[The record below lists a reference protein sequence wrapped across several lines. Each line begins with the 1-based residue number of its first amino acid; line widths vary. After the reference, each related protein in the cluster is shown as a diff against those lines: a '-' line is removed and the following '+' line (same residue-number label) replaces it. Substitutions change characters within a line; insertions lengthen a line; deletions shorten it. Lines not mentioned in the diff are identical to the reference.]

1 MQLKHRAYIL
11 QPCWG
16 FYLQGSVKV
25 LALVEIGIQFA
36 TFFIFGYHDV
46 IQEDIF
52 ERKCESKQDWVLLT
66 LWIYTHLHKIISIIV
81 AIILFNAATKRAK
94 TTLKCCLFA
103 EIFFYLG
110 LLASIV
116 TLNVVLRGNW
126 ILPID
131 IVFLVY
137 KIYSFWERFEIYKAK
152 LSTINGTTGLCEV
165 KTVAVKSAHTEN
177 FMPLMRELMI
187 LNCIGKHENL
197 VNLIGACTM
206 DVKQR
211 NLSLVMEYCSFGDLL
226 SYLIANKNWFMT
238 DMGDWSNSHSDY
250 AAWQSTLIL
259 SDLLRWAADTAR
271 GMEFIASERDNL
283 PLKWMSPEA
292 ITDLRFSTYSDVYSY
307 GITLW
312 EYFSAGQ
319 TPYAENRYYDT
330 NFIEQLKS
338 GELRPGRP
346 EFASE
351 EIMHLH
357 VGVLLP
363 LPPHR
368 DIYCMFFMQKCKQ
381 SRCNRI
387 EELFAGFN
395 SNLFGP
401 ICCPHY
407 IELTRIGAHD
417 PTHRTGLATPYQKA
431 FEIPISNL
439 VINYITPLGK
449 GNFGVVYKAN
459 FLAEEDLPGHMNER
473 IVAVKTVPRFA
484 TSQHFMQLLREL
496 QILNYIGNHDNIVNL
511 IGACTTDV
519 KQKKIFIV
527 LEYCGLGSM
536 LEYLRSNRAEL
547 TSECDTE
554 SLSRNSD
561 NNAPLTGLCFRD
573 LVIHGDLAARNILLT
588 FDRRV
593 KIGDFGMSNQVF
605 HCKHRWTKANVMIPW
620 RWMAIEGILDKNF
633 SLSCDIWS
641 YGITVWEFFSGG
653 EVPYVGM
660 EYQELCKCWKLD
672 PTERPGFAELKLF
685 FKKIYSNLGQDRR
698 HVSIRMYDS
707 DIEEVDC

>member
-137 KIYSFWERFEIYKAK
+137 KIYSFWVLHSFIREITQNDKAFGADNALSDAELDDFFSEDGYNSFHGTAYKKEFEIPISNLRIDSLIARTRQERFEIYKAK

-271 GMEFIASERDNL
+271 GMEFIASERVIHGDLAARNVLLSFDRRAKITNFGLTTTTFAHQNNDNL

-319 TPYAENRYYDT
+319 TPYAENRYQ
-330 NFIEQLKS
+330 E
-338 GELRPGRP
+338 
-346 EFASE
+346 
-351 EIMHLH
+351 
-357 VGVLLP
+357 
-363 LPPHR
+363 
-368 DIYCMFFMQKCKQ
+368 
-381 SRCNRI
+381 
-387 EELFAGFN
+387 
-395 SNLFGP
+395 
-401 ICCPHY
+401 
-407 IELTRIGAHD
+407 
-417 PTHRTGLATPYQKA
+417 
-431 FEIPISNL
+431 
-439 VINYITPLGK
+439 
-449 GNFGVVYKAN
+449 
-459 FLAEEDLPGHMNER
+459 
-473 IVAVKTVPRFA
+473 
-484 TSQHFMQLLREL
+484 
-496 QILNYIGNHDNIVNL
+496 
-511 IGACTTDV
+511 
-519 KQKKIFIV
+519 
-527 LEYCGLGSM
+527 
-536 LEYLRSNRAEL
+536 
-547 TSECDTE
+547 
-554 SLSRNSD
+554 
-561 NNAPLTGLCFRD
+561 
-573 LVIHGDLAARNILLT
+573 
-588 FDRRV
+588 
-593 KIGDFGMSNQVF
+593 MS
-605 HCKHRWTKANVMIPW
+605 
-620 RWMAIEGILDKNF
+620 
-633 SLSCDIWS
+633 
-641 YGITVWEFFSGG
+641 
-653 EVPYVGM
+653 
-660 EYQELCKCWKLD
+660 KCWALD
-672 PTERPGFAELKLF
+672 PTSRPTFTELRITFEKLYMEHE
-685 FKKIYSNLGQDRR
+685 KSLGSNYLRR
-698 HVSIRMYDS
+698 M
-707 DIEEVDC
+707 